1 MKYTDILND
10 NNIKLILE
18 DIDNQ
23 HSSNFLHGLS
33 HSKKIIDIVL
43 KLSSILNISEEE
55 TNYLCIACVLHD
67 IGQSEGTYNHS
78 IRSKDAAYNYLKN
91 KIDNEW
97 LLKILSSIENHHAKE
112 NIDSLSLFDHIIR
125 FADTM
130 DITYKR
136 IDLEYLKINSE
147 ESIVSNILDVNYSIN
162 TNTFIINIITN
173 NKINLNDFNNWDY
186 YSHIV
191 KKIQSFSKKLNLDYK
206 INIINK

>member
-1 MKYTDILND
+1 M
-10 NNIKLILE
+10 
-18 DIDNQ
+18 
-23 HSSNFLHGLS
+23 
-33 HSKKIIDIVL
+33 
-43 KLSSILNISEEE
+43 
-55 TNYLCIACVLHD
+55 
-67 IGQSEGTYNHS
+67 
-78 IRSKDAAYNYLKN
+78 
-91 KIDNEW
+91 
-97 LLKILSSIENHHAKE
+97 
-112 NIDSLSLFDHIIR
+112 FDHIIR

-136 IDLEYLKINSE
+136 LVLENLKINSE